1 MKKELKEI
9 MSLSF
14 PFCKNNNEQL
24 ASYFQKINSLAH
36 DAEVYIERN
45 GLNKE
50 NHWTNKHHKNY
61 HQSGS

>member
-14 PFCKNNNEQL
+14 PFCKNGNKQL
-24 ASYFQKINSLAH
+24 ALYFQKINSLAH
-36 DAEVYIERN
+36 DAEVYIEQN

-50 NHWTNKHHKNY
+50 NHWTEQHHKNY
-61 HQSGS
+61 HQS

>member
-14 PFCKNNNEQL
+14 PFCKNDNDQL
-24 ASYFQKINSLAH
+24 ALYFQKINSLAH
-36 DAEVYIERN
+36 DAEVYMEQN

-50 NHWTNKHHKNY
+50 NHWTERHHKNY
-61 HQSGS
+61 HQS

>member
-14 PFCKNNNEQL
+14 PFCKNPNAQVAL
-24 ASYFQKINSLAH
+24 YFRKINNLAH
-36 DAEVYIERN
+36 ESELYIKNN

-50 NHWTNKHHKNY
+50 NHWTERHDKNHHK
-61 HQSGS
+61 S

>member
-1 MKKELKEI
+1 MKEDLKQI

-24 ASYFQKINSLAH
+24 ALYFQKINSLAH
-36 DAEVYIERN
+36 DAEVYMEQN

-50 NHWTNKHHKNY
+50 NLRTERHRKNY
-61 HQSGS
+61 HQS